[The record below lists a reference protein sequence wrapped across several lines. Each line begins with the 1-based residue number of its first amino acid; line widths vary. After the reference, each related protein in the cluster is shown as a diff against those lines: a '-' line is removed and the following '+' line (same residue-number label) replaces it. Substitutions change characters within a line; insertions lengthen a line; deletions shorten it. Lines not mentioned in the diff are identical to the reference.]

1 MIVTAPIGVDRE
13 EARDRALTE
22 LLDPRYER
30 EPLFDRIR
38 RYIDQFIG
46 DLTDVVA
53 TEGSGWLAI
62 GAILALIGLL
72 VAVLVWRAR
81 RAVRRAAL
89 AEPGLFAGRERT
101 AAEHRQAA
109 ERLAAAGDWAE
120 AIRERLRAIARD
132 LEERAILD
140 PLPGRTAAE
149 LAAAAGRELPG
160 LADGLAAA
168 ARLFDDVTY
177 GGLPGS
183 PEGYARLVRLD
194 EQVAATRPVTVGG
207 GDRG

>member
-1 MIVTAPIGVDRE
+1 MR
-13 EARDRALTE
+13 
-22 LLDPRYER
+22 
-30 EPLFDRIR
+30 
-38 RYIDQFIG
+38 
-46 DLTDVVA
+46 
-53 TEGSGWLAI
+53 S
-62 GAILALIGLL
+62 
-72 VAVLVWRAR
+72 WRSSACSSR
-81 RAVRRAAL
+81 CWCGG
-89 AEPGLFAGRERT
+89 GLFAGRERT
-101 AAEHRQAA
+101 AAEHRAAA

-149 LAAAAGRELPG
+149 LAAAAARELPG

-183 PEGYARLVRLD
+183 PEGYTRLVRLD
-194 EQVAATRPVTVGG
+194 EQVTATRPVTVGG